1 MVKKIN
7 CLMGDIVTESD
18 TEHTFYQIY
27 KTINN
32 QQRKSQHLKQRT
44 VNEQLYTK
52 TGLPKSIVCTTLQN
66 TRNALKMNFH
76 GNRSE
81 EYPGDSRD
89 D

>member
-7 CLMGDIVTESD
+7 CLMGDIVTESG

-44 VNEQLYTK
+44 VNEQ
-52 TGLPKSIVCTTLQN
+52 
-66 TRNALKMNFH
+66 F
-76 GNRSE
+76 
-81 EYPGDSRD
+81 
-89 D
+89 

>member
-7 CLMGDIVTESD
+7 CLMGDIVTESG

-44 VNEQLYTK
+44 VNEQLK
-52 TGLPKSIVCTTLQN
+52 FF
-66 TRNALKMNFH
+66 ALTP
-76 GNRSE
+76 RL
-81 EYPGDSRD
+81 DCQRA
-89 D
+89 